1 MENNEVK
8 NLTPIRKDKTGNI
21 VQIAREPR
29 KYSKTVLAIRS
40 VCFWIM
46 LITVVV
52 LLTIAVTA
60 IWIEAGETVA
70 KSISTA
76 LVVLAGTGFVALIAP
91 ILDKTEE

>member
-8 NLTPIRKDKTGNI
+8 NLTLIRKDKTGNI

-52 LLTIAVTA
+52 LLAIAVTA